1 MSTGRVVL
9 NQLFARERMDRILV
23 GFALLLF
30 GLAVAYVVRNRLF
43 RSGGDSAAA
52 AAAANAAAS
61 TSVESTAGYLLAWW
75 RWLREPATADLGGA
89 VATAAATAA
98 ASAAAKV
105 PTPTPAAAAA
115 ATATAIPTPTPAPA
129 VAAPRAAPTRPARRD
144 EL

>member
-30 GLAVAYVVRNRLF
+30 GLAVAYVIRNRLF
-43 RSGGDSAAA
+43 HSSADTAATAAA
-52 AAAANAAAS
+52 SAVAS
-61 TSVESTAGYLLAWW
+61 TSVESTASYLLAWW
-75 RWLREPATADLGGA
+75 QWLREPATADFGSA

-98 ASAAAKV
+98 TSAVTKV
-105 PTPTPAAAAA
+105 PTPTPAAA
-115 ATATAIPTPTPAPA
+115 TAIPTPSPTPAA
-129 VAAPRAAPTRPARRD
+129 AAPRPAPTRPARRD